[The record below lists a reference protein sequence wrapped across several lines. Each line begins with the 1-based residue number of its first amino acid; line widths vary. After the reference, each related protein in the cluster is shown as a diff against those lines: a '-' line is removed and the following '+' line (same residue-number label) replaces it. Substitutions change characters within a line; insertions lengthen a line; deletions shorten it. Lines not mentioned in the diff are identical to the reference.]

1 MNKAELINV
10 IADRANVSKKQAE
23 DMVHAFVDIVTETL
37 NKREEV
43 TIAGFGAWS
52 AKTRA
57 SRMGVNPQNPTEKI
71 RIPEVI
77 VPKFKA
83 GKGLKDALKGK
94 RSAPV
99 ESETVSVARPE
110 SPAPS
115 GTASPAMQAPP
126 SEPKPTA
133 PSVEPP
139 EQPEPP
145 VQPSAPASNM

>member
-37 NKREEV
+37 KKGDEV

-57 SRMGVNPQNPTEKI
+57 SRMGVNPQNPSEKI
-71 RIPEVI
+71 RIPEVT

-94 RSAPV
+94 RDSINDT
-99 ESETVSVARPE
+99 ESGGES
-110 SPAPS
+110 SPAP
-115 GTASPAMQAPP
+115 QA
-126 SEPKPTA
+126 PTA
-133 PSVEPP
+133 PS
-139 EQPEPP
+139 
-145 VQPSAPASNM
+145 QPSGDLPSPASSPDTTPKPPQSSPDRM